1 MTKIS
6 ALLCASVL
14 LSTSAIAQE
23 TTTESKGYKLNNN
36 FDLALAS
43 SGAQSAV
50 AVSWVHLHAITKNK
64 KFTIG
69 YGVRFTSQVGKNL
82 TYTTAPAKLT
92 SGTQGPQAM
101 FTETIVKNID
111 TLYVASS
118 QNNMLNANINLQY
131 AFSSKFEI
139 GFNIDAVGFTF
150 GANTNGNYKAQD
162 NYPSSIQSAKPTTL
176 NALLVSDNDLGSL
189 NSELYARYWLSNKI
203 ALRAGASFMF
213 TEYTT
218 ANKLRLDNNRFR
230 NKSLMPMLAI
240 SFTPFK

>member
-1 MTKIS
+1 MIKIS
-6 ALLCASVL
+6 ALLCASVI
-14 LSTSAIAQE
+14 LSTSVIAQE
-23 TTTESKGYKLNNN
+23 TTTESKGYKFNKN
-36 FDLALAS
+36 FDFALAS
-43 SGAQSAV
+43 SGAQSAI
-50 AVSWVHLHAITKNK
+50 ALSWVHLHPVTKNK
-64 KFTIG
+64 KFSIG
-69 YGVRFTSQVGKNL
+69 YGVRFSAQFGKNL

-92 SGTQGPQAM
+92 SGKQGPQAM

-111 TLYVASS
+111 TLYVAST

-131 AFSSKFEI
+131 AFTSKFEI

-150 GANTNGNYKAQD
+150 GKKVIGSYKAQ
-162 NYPSSIQSAKPTTL
+162 NTYPSSTQGAKPTSF

-189 NSELYARYWLSNKI
+189 NSELYARYWLTNKI
-203 ALRAGASFMF
+203 AVRAGASFMF